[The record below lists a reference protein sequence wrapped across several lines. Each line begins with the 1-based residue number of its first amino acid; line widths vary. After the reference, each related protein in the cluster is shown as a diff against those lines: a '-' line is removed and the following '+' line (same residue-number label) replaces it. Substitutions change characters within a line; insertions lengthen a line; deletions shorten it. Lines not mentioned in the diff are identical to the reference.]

1 MNCAAR
7 KTYTVIQCKSACH
20 RVKGGFPYVWDLNSY
35 RGCIHGCRYCYALY
49 SHGYIEGG
57 DFYRNI
63 YVKGNI
69 VEQLER
75 QLSRPNWKREVINLG
90 GVTDSYQA
98 IEAKY
103 RIMPEILKLLIKYKT
118 PAIISTKSDLV
129 LKDFDLIDELSRI
142 TYINI
147 AATVITLD
155 QHLQNLLEPGAVQPQ
170 RRFAMLKEFRKT
182 NASTG
187 LHMMPII
194 PFLTDC
200 EENIRLLFAAAKDSS
215 VDYILPGTLYLRGQT
230 KPAFLSFVRKQFP
243 VQYAEMIQLYCSKQK
258 NKEYKKTL
266 YQTISQLLLEYSL
279 TTDYKKI
286 MDQKMNKDHT
296 EKQYQQMSLDF

>member
-1 MNCAAR
+1 M
-7 KTYTVIQCKSACH
+7 
-20 RVKGGFPYVWDLNSY
+20 
-35 RGCIHGCRYCYALY
+35 
-49 SHGYIEGG
+49 EGG

-75 QLSRPNWKREVINLG
+75 QLSHPNWKREVINLG

-103 RIMPEILKLLIKYKT
+103 RLMPEILKLLIKYKT

-129 LKDFDLIDELSRI
+129 LKDFDLIDELSKI

-155 QHLQNLLEPGAVQPQ
+155 HHLQNLLEPGAVNPQ
-170 RRFAMLKEFRKT
+170 RRFTMLKEFRKT

-187 LHMMPII
+187 LHIMPII
-194 PFLTDC
+194 PFLTDS
-200 EENIRLLFAAAKDSS
+200 EENIRQLFTAAKDSS
-215 VDYILPGTLYLRGQT
+215 VDCVLPGTLHLRGQT
-230 KPAFLSFVRKQFP
+230 KSVFLNFARKQFP
-243 VQYAEMIQLYCSKQK
+243 AQYKELIQLYGSKQK
-258 NKEYKKTL
+258 NKVYKKTL
-266 YQTISQLLLEYSL
+266 YQKINQLLIEYDL
-279 TTDYKKI
+279 TTHYKKI
-286 MDQKMNKDHT
+286 MNEKINKNDI
-296 EKQYQQMSLDF
+296 EKKYQQMSLDF

>member
-1 MNCAAR
+1 MVCPTR
-7 KTYTVIQCKSACH
+7 KTYTVIQCQSACH
-20 RVKGGFPYVWDLNSY
+20 RVKGGFPYVWDLNIY

-57 DFYRNI
+57 DFYRDI

-69 VEQLER
+69 VERLER
-75 QLSRPNWKREVINLG
+75 QLSHPNWKREVINLG

-129 LKDFDLIDELSRI
+129 LRDIDLIDELSRI

-147 AATVITLD
+147 AATVTTLD
-155 QHLQNLLEPGAVQPQ
+155 HHLQNLLEPGAVNPH
-170 RRFAMLKEFRKT
+170 RRFSMLKEFRRT

-187 LHMMPII
+187 LHIMPII
-194 PFLTDC
+194 PLLTDSA
-200 EENIRLLFAAAKDSS
+200 ENIEHLFVAAKDSR
-215 VDYILPGTLYLRGQT
+215 VDYVLPGTLYLRGQT
-230 KPAFLSFVRKQFP
+230 KPAFLNFFRKEFP
-243 VQYAEMIQLYCSKQK
+243 IQYAEIIKLYGSKEK
-258 NKEYKKTL
+258 NKEYKKIL
-266 YQTISQLLLEYSL
+266 YQKINRLLAQHGL
-279 TTDYKKI
+279 TTQYKKV
-286 MDQKMNKDHT
+286 MDEKINKEHFNN
-296 EKQYQQMSLDF
+296 QAQQMSLDF

>member
-1 MNCAAR
+1 MNCVAR
-7 KTYTVIQCKSACH
+7 KTYSVVQCKSACH
-20 RVKGGFPYVWDLNSY
+20 RVKGGFPYVWDLNAY

-63 YVKGNI
+63 YIKGNI

-75 QLSRPNWKREVINLG
+75 QLRHPNWKREVINIG

-103 RIMPEILKLLIKYKT
+103 RLMPEILKLLIKYKT

-155 QHLQNLLEPGAVQPQ
+155 QRLQNLLEPGAVQPQ
-170 RRFAMLKEFRKT
+170 RRFAMLKAFRKT

-187 LHMMPII
+187 LHIMPII
-194 PFLTDC
+194 PFLTDS
-200 EENIRLLFAAAKDSS
+200 EENIRQLFAAAKESG
-215 VDYILPGTLYLRGQT
+215 VDYVLPGTLYLRGQT
-230 KPAFLSFVRKQFP
+230 KPAFLSFARQQFP
-243 VQYAEMIQLYCSKQK
+243 VQYAELIQLYCSKQK
-258 NKEYKKTL
+258 NKAYKKIL
-266 YQTISQLLLEYSL
+266 YQKINQLLLEYGL
-279 TTDYKKI
+279 TTQYTKTMEEKLYR
-286 MDQKMNKDHT
+286 DQTVN
-296 EKQYQQMSLDF
+296 QYQQMSLDF